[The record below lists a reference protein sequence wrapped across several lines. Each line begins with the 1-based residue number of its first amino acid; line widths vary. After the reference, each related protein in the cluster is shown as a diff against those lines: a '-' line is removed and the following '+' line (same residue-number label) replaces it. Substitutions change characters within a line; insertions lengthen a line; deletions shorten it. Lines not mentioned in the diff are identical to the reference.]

1 LAQKSGAS
9 IHIAKK
15 ADYPHS
21 VLRKILST
29 PRTADSWSALINDH
43 GLTYEASHPIA
54 CDGCYHARTVAGGES
69 LLSAVIAAS
78 GNYPDFSELVFVAR
92 SSAFCNEV
100 LAHPPTWLIG
110 FPIIQR
116 GRCSVELYS
125 LVPEG
130 KISKKKAEP
139 PARRQLCEYLPLLP

>member
-1 LAQKSGAS
+1 MLQKDRLS
-9 IHIAKK
+9 HC
-15 ADYPHS
+15 

-29 PRTADSWSALINDH
+29 PRTAGSWSALINDH
-43 GLTYEASHPIA
+43 GSTCEASHPIA

-78 GNYPDFSELVFVAR
+78 GNYPDSSELVFVAR
-92 SSAFCNEV
+92 SSACCDEV

-116 GRCSVELYS
+116 GRYSEELYS
-125 LVPEG
+125 IVKVQLRDF
-130 KISKKKAEP
+130 SLARP
-139 PARRQLCEYLPLLP
+139 P